1 MAEFKQEKLD
11 VKDLVVGMYVARLD
25 RPWVG
30 TPFPIQ
36 GFQIKSF
43 EEIRTLGIYC
53 RHVFVDSLKSKI
65 NVEKHLKSTQNNSGR
80 QSFINLKVNE
90 EKYEKTKAL
99 GQEIRN
105 AGSLHDDIAHAVDEV
120 MNKLI
125 AGKPVALPAT
135 RRIATKMVDS
145 VINNPDAFA
154 WIARIRDKDNYTY
167 SHSVRSSV
175 WAITFGR
182 HLGLARNKLENLAQG
197 VLMSEVGKTKLPL
210 DLLTKRD
217 RLTDE
222 EFELLK
228 KHVGYGV
235 EILKSTKGINED
247 ILYVVSTIHERHD
260 GTGYPNGLRGDQ
272 IPLLGKVAGIVDFYD
287 SVTCPRYDEKALS
300 SADAMTKL
308 HNIKNEEFQGELVE
322 EFIQAI
328 GIYPTGTLVELRTGE
343 VGVIVEQNFERR
355 LRPKI
360 MLILDRDKQP
370 LRKHIEIDLLTE
382 LETKKGEKLDISKS
396 LPEGAY
402 GIDLAAFRKNFIS
415 RMLGLGN
422 TLFRH

>member
-65 NVEKHLKSTQNNSGR
+65 NVEKHLKSTQNNAGR

-90 EKYEKTKAL
+90 EKYEKTKPL
-99 GQEIRN
+99 SQEIKN

-145 VINNPDAFA
+145 VVNNPDAFA
-154 WIARIRDKDNYTY
+154 WVARIRDKDNYTY

-210 DLLTKRD
+210 DLLTKRE

-222 EFELLK
+222 EYELLK

-247 ILYVVSTIHERHD
+247 ILNVVRTIHERHD
-260 GTGYPNGLRGDQ
+260 GSGYPKGLRGDQ

-308 HNIKNEEFQGELVE
+308 HHLKNEDFQGELVE

-343 VGVIVEQNFERR
+343 VGVIIEQNFERR

-360 MLILDRDKQP
+360 MLILDRAKQP
-370 LRKHIEIDLLTE
+370 LRKQVEIDLLTE
-382 LETKKGEKLDISKS
+382 LENKKGEKLDISKS

-402 GIDLAAFRKNFIS
+402 GIDLTAFRKNFIS

>member
-65 NVEKHLKSTQNNSGR
+65 NVEKHLKSTQNNGSR

-90 EKYEKTKAL
+90 EKYEKTKTL
-99 GQEIRN
+99 SQEIRN

-145 VINNPDAFA
+145 VVNNPDAFA
-154 WIARIRDKDNYTY
+154 WVARIRDKDNYTY

-210 DLLTKRD
+210 DLLTKRE

-222 EFELLK
+222 EYELLK

-247 ILYVVSTIHERHD
+247 ILNVVRTIHERHD
-260 GTGYPNGLRGDQ
+260 GSGYPKGLRGDQ

-308 HNIKNEEFQGELVE
+308 HHLKNEDFQGELVE

-343 VGVIVEQNFERR
+343 VGVIIEQNFERR

-360 MLILDRDKQP
+360 MLILDRAKQP
-370 LRKHIEIDLLTE
+370 LRKQVEIDLLTE

-402 GIDLAAFRKNFIS
+402 GIDLTAFRKNFIS

>member
-1 MAEFKQEKLD
+1 MAEYKQEKLD
-11 VKDLVVGMYVARLD
+11 VKDLVVGMYVSRLD

-43 EEIRTLGIYC
+43 EEIRTLGVYC

-65 NVEKHLKSTQNNSGR
+65 NVEKHLKATQNNGGR

-90 EKYEKTKAL
+90 EKYEKTKTL
-99 GQEIRN
+99 SQEIRN
-105 AGSLHDDIAHAVDEV
+105 AGSLHDDVAHAVDEV

-125 AGKPVALPAT
+125 AGKPVAMPAT

-154 WIARIRDKDNYTY
+154 WIARIRDKDTYTY

-182 HLGLARNKLENLAQG
+182 HLGLARNKLESLAQG
-197 VLMSEVGKTKLPL
+197 VLMSEVGKTKLPIE
-210 DLLTKRD
+210 LLTKRE

-228 KHVGYGV
+228 QHVGYGI

-247 ILYVVSTIHERHD
+247 ILNVVATIHERHN
-260 GTGYPNGLRGDQ
+260 GTGYPQGLRGDQ

-287 SVTCPRYDEKALS
+287 SITCPRYDEKAQS

-308 HNIKNEEFQGELVE
+308 HHLKNEEFQGELVE

-343 VGVIVEQNFERR
+343 VGVIVEQNIERR

-360 MLILDRDKQP
+360 MLILDRSKQP
-370 LRKHIEIDLLTE
+370 LRKNVEIDLLTE
-382 LETKKGEKLDISKS
+382 LETKKGEKLEISKS

-402 GIDLAAFRKNFIS
+402 GVDLAAFRKNFIS